1 MSTQPSDNLSLS
13 VVPDDDLFE
22 AQLVKLQALL
32 TPLREF
38 LEAIGDED
46 GEDLDEKMSASCRR
60 IAAVLQPDPDK
71 REGFEGE
78 PNWLLMAASH
88 AETIAAHLETSWRLK
103 RNGMKAHPAADM
115 LIRLSNAEGRI
126 GPGPEAAELMIQLPW
141 MMKTAL
147 DCLLQDGDYE
157 KNPAGGPAICSRM
170 LAVFLSTLE
179 KVDGLNWSPDAAQE
193 ATS

>member
-1 MSTQPSDNLSLS
+1 MSTQPSDTPSLS
-13 VVPDDDLFE
+13 IVPDDDLFE

-46 GEDLDEKMSASCRR
+46 GEDEKMSASCRR

-78 PNWLLMAASH
+78 PNWLTLGAGH
-88 AETIAAHLETSWRLK
+88 AEDIAYQLETCWRLK
-103 RNGMKAHPAADM
+103 RDGMKAHPAADM
-115 LIRLSNAEGRI
+115 LIRLCNAQGRI
-126 GPGPEAAELMIQLPW
+126 GPGPEAAELMIPLPW

-157 KNPAGGPAICSRM
+157 DNPAGGPAICGRM
-170 LAVFLSTLE
+170 LAVMLTSLE
-179 KVDGLNWSPDAAQE
+179 KVDGLNWEPAS
-193 ATS
+193 